1 MFDFD
6 GTLTVRDSLLPF
18 LRFLVPPG
26 RLLAGLAASA
36 PAAAGQ
42 FLGAGRGAAK
52 EALLRRFVRGL
63 REEEL
68 AAAGAGFARARL
80 PRLVRPAAPGAI
92 AWHRERGHRVVLVS
106 ASLEVYLAPW
116 GASAGFDDV
125 LATRLEAAGGR
136 LTGRFLGLNCR
147 GPEKVERLR
156 ALLGTLDGPVIH
168 AYGDSGG
175 DRELLAIA
183 TYPHY
188 RSLRPGATAPAAAGS
203 ERGGAGT

>member
-80 PRLVRPAAPGAI
+80 PRLVRPA
-92 AWHRERGHRVVLVS
+92 VLVS